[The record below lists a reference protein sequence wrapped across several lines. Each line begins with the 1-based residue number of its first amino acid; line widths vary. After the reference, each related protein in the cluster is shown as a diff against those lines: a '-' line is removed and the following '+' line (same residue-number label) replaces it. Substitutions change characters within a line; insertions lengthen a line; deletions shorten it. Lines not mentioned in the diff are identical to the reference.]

1 MPQKALVFEIKKRS
15 KMKSIDAEASRI
27 KIQMVTHDKIL
38 LYMLLGGILRYS
50 RTVRA
55 VPISILSQ
63 NLESENAQLE
73 SDVISKSVG

>member
-1 MPQKALVFEIKKRS
+1 
-15 KMKSIDAEASRI
+15 MKSIDAGASRI
-27 KIQMVTHDKIL
+27 KIQMVSHDKIL
-38 LYMLLGGILRYS
+38 LYMLFGGILWYS